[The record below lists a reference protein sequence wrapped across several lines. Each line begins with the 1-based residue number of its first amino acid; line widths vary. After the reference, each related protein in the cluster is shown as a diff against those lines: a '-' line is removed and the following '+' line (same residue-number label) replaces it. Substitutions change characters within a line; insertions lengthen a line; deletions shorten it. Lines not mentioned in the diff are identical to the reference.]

1 MPLLGRRGMVV
12 VVGVPTD
19 GKPIEVNPMDLIS
32 SIGGVRGMTCGY
44 AAENEASIRFSVQH
58 GVKSMVTV
66 RGAVFHAVCQSTD
79 HLACRSTRLTRR
91 RRPTTT
97 SWAASRASATS
108 SCSSRRFAARSPCT
122 AHMTS
127 KCYPC

>member
-1 MPLLGRRGMVV
+1 
-12 VVGVPTD
+12 VPTD

-66 RGAVFHAVCQSTD
+66 RAAASHAVCQATD
-79 HLACRSTRLTRR
+79 HVAYRSTRSTRR

-108 SCSSRRFAARSPCT
+108 SCSSRRFAAGPFSLRT
-122 AHMTS
+122 
-127 KCYPC
+127 